1 LSFGEKIVMKGENVS
16 IKHLIKQEMF
26 ADALITIDD
35 QLFQEKYTRLQLG
48 NPVHLELWKE
58 KWELQLQKS
67 TIFEITGNSHEAIL
81 LANEVFSESKNFGEI
96 SVEIQFTAIFAKI
109 MSLIS
114 LWHVEKIEKE
124 VKKAKGLIEI
134 IQEQSILKYETYNAL
149 YQFTQASCYIFQ
161 SKYEEA
167 LIYLKRSLKVLQ
179 QDDDF
184 NYIVGFGLTIT
195 GVGYGEMGLYTQAL
209 AQFQLSS
216 DYNYQK
222 GLQYNYIWSLR
233 YLANCYC
240 EKGELDIAEKVS
252 LKALKLAQK
261 RDNMILLGAVQSVY
275 GRILFHKGDLKKA
288 EELLLQ
294 AMKHLEL
301 SGSSYKD
308 SPKMSLAQIYAHK
321 GDYEQAL
328 ELSDDVLKFYQ
339 KIGYKNG
346 IGWSLDFIG
355 VIYREKGEIQEA
367 QGHFKESL
375 SVRET
380 LGNHVDTA
388 RTLFNLFLLSCEAN
402 DFQQAIDY
410 LEKLK
415 RLNDKL
421 ENEAISNR
429 SELAEALILMK
440 SRKMKDKAK
449 AEAILSE
456 LTVKENIEGFLL
468 ILSLLNLFDLLIT
481 EWKASED
488 EETLTEI
495 ITLLNKLKKIAE
507 SEGIHPL
514 FIEYKILLAN
524 ISLIEGKIDLAH
536 SLLNEAI
543 TISNDK
549 KLNKLEEKATKF
561 QKQVSTQV
569 REWHQLLKTNASI
582 AERIEKSEIF
592 EYLKTAKRMV
602 SLK

>member
-1 LSFGEKIVMKGENVS
+1 MSFGEKIVMKGENVS

>member
-1 LSFGEKIVMKGENVS
+1 MKGENVS